1 MAFSVPLSYDADS
14 NPFVHRYHPDHDNLD
29 PLFGTKLAAGQE
41 SWTVNRAV
49 TLTFASSLPGVT
61 DPAWGVS
68 MLGGTYQEVVT
79 GLRAQTITTSG
90 IFIIYR
96 VADSSALLTP

>member
-1 MAFSVPLSYDADS
+1 MPLSYDADS

-49 TLTFASSLPGVT
+49 TLTFAASLPGVT

-79 GLRAQTITTSG
+79 GLRAQPITTSG
-90 IFIIYR
+90 LFILYR
-96 VADSSALLTP
+96 VADSPALLTP